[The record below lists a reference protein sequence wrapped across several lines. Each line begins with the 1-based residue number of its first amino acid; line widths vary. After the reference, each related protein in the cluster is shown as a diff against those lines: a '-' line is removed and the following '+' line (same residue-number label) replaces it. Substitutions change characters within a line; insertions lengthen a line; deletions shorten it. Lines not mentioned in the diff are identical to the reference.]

1 MNNQVRLKGYV
12 HNVRRAKSGTGSFRC
27 FNFSLQVS
35 ENCKRQ
41 IVCYDPSK
49 EKLLKGYQDSREPV
63 KLVNFSKRKSSES
76 VLEEDIILSK
86 RSRIE
91 SVSNN
96 DIVFEYEEGNSR
108 EAERTYK
115 TIGTIQSLRESQM
128 ISVKGCLS
136 LRADCIREVV
146 MKNGSVVSMLDRCAV
161 RDDSGTIRLTLWGNI
176 IQQVTNDSCYSFEN
190 VLVKFYD
197 FERYLTTT
205 HSTRIMPTEER
216 FPLINEQLFD
226 SLFDV
231 ERISVEKIRF
241 AQQLKKWL
249 SCCECGKHLSDVTS
263 MPERIVKCDKCKTVQ
278 PVSSCS
284 MKASARI
291 AVRGSDH
298 ELIWLKAFTPV
309 LEEMLNQPVPDVTL
323 QSSEEEIYE
332 QLFEQRNFIIE
343 YDKISMVIKN
353 IYFESL

>member
-1 MNNQVRLKGYV
+1 M
-12 HNVRRAKSGTGSFRC
+12 
-27 FNFSLQVS
+27 S
-35 ENCKRQ
+35 ENCKRR

-49 EKLLKGYQDSREPV
+49 EKLLKGYQESREPV
-63 KLVNFSKRKSSES
+63 KLVNFSKRKSGES
-76 VLEEDIILSK
+76 VLEEDIVLSK

-96 DIVFEYEEGNSR
+96 DIVFEYDEGTSQ
-108 EAERTYK
+108 EAEVTNK
-115 TIGTIQSLRESQM
+115 TIRTIESLRESEM
-128 ISVKGCLS
+128 ISAKGCLS

-146 MKNGSVVSMLDRCAV
+146 IKNGSVVTMLDWCAI
-161 RDDSGTIRLTLWGNI
+161 RDESGTIRLTLWGDI
-176 IQQVTNDSCYSFEN
+176 IQQVTNHSCYSFEN

-205 HSTRIMPTEER
+205 HSTRIMPTEEK
-216 FPLINEQLFD
+216 FPRIHEQLFD

-231 ERISVEKIRF
+231 ERISIEKITF

-263 MPERIVKCDKCKTVQ
+263 IVKCDKCKTVQ

-291 AVRGSDH
+291 AIRGSDH

-309 LEEMLNQPVPDVTL
+309 LEEMLNQPAPDVTL
-323 QSSEEEIYE
+323 QSSESEIYE

-343 YDKISMVIKN
+343 YDKSSMVIKN
-353 IYFESL
+353 IYFES